1 MVTLL
6 LGALAGMASSVV
18 AYWVGAL
25 SGSMRKN
32 AAMERAFAQR

>member
-6 LGALAGMASSVV
+6 LGTLAGMASSLV
-18 AYWVGAL
+18 AYWVGSS
-25 SGSMRKN
+25 SGSMQKN